1 MGRDIDGSYDGARDG
16 HQAKCPETPL
26 TCPNDCGSE
35 MVKRKD
41 MKDHRNQCPQEPME
55 CPFREAGCE
64 ENLVRCQIEGHMS
77 SNQQQHLLLVLKD
90 CHETKAKLSKASK
103 ELLETKNELS
113 EMKKELSEAK
123 KELSEARNGVFLT
136 KGWLS
141 RLDKEVNGTLTTAV
155 QLLSQ
160 GKEADTETIGFVITC
175 SSRLRNIGD
184 RVEVVMPKFSEYRR
198 SGKVWRSPPFFYREA
213 YKMCLAVYANGVGEG
228 AGTHV
233 SIAILLLEMLTG
245 VDAYQLQKTGCVHV
259 STPTSSY
266 TSRQLANSNGI
277 QSINVCFCQPIG
289 ILAQMLQLS
298 NKRDKFCSLESP
310 HLHLVNDNLS
320 LTVFFI
326 EPCCLQVSI
335 C

>member
-1 MGRDIDGSYDGARDG
+1 MKLDVKKILYVAR
-16 HQAKCPETPL
+16 
-26 TCPNDCGSE
+26 
-35 MVKRKD
+35 
-41 MKDHRNQCPQEPME
+41 
-55 CPFREAGCE
+55 
-64 ENLVRCQIEGHMS
+64 
-77 SNQQQHLLLVLKD
+77 LKD
-90 CHETKAKLSKASK
+90 CHETKTKLSKASK

-123 KELSEARNGVFLT
+123 KELSEAKNGVSLT

-155 QLLSQ
+155 QLLSR

-228 AGTHV
+228 ASTHV

-245 VDAYQLQKTGCVHV
+245 VDAYQLQKTGCVY
-259 STPTSSY
+259 TP
-266 TSRQLANSNGI
+266 TSRQLANSDGI
-277 QSINVCFCQPIG
+277 QSINVCFCQLTG

-310 HLHLVNDNLS
+310 HLYLVNDNLS